1 MKFCYVLIKICS
13 HVYISSWGFNWQK
26 VGDGSYKGL
35 MLSGQQA
42 ITWTDDGTTCLDQ
55 FDKYLSQCIKF
66 YNFSEKKNRKKTTTN
81 INFHDPIHKSIP
93 GSQWVNPLC
102 AKFFQREHKHIFT
115 FCVISPH
122 WYHAGSWNPSSNKTR
137 TYLFYIVNIMAAD
150 VLAM

>member
-1 MKFCYVLIKICS
+1 MKFCHVLIKICS
-13 HVYISSWGFNWQK
+13 HVYISSWWFNWQK
-26 VGDGSYKGL
+26 VGNGSYKGL

-66 YNFSEKKNRKKTTTN
+66 YNFSETPPPPPPPKKKKIN

-93 GSQWVNPLC
+93 GPL
-102 AKFFQREHKHIFT
+102 AKFFQREHKHIFI

-150 VLAM
+150 VLPT